1 MCYYCCYYCPLYS
14 DFPTNPHSACAT
26 AATTGEELPGV
37 TRAMLYFGSWR
48 SMFGWHTEDMDL
60 FSINFLHTGAP
71 KLWYGIP
78 VAQAERFENLAA
90 STWR

>member
-1 MCYYCCYYCPLYS
+1 MRWSALFSSLPFFSPFLLS
-14 DFPTNPHSACAT
+14 HSA
-26 AATTGEELPGV
+26 GEELPGV

>member
-1 MCYYCCYYCPLYS
+1 M
-14 DFPTNPHSACAT
+14 
-26 AATTGEELPGV
+26 
-37 TRAMLYFGSWR
+37 TRSMLYFGSWR

>member
-1 MCYYCCYYCPLYS
+1 
-14 DFPTNPHSACAT
+14 
-26 AATTGEELPGV
+26 
-37 TRAMLYFGSWR
+37 MLYFGSWR